1 MSFRAQRRGVKE
13 SMAIADHAVPVGG
26 GAYVL
31 TRGQISC
38 LAGFEVSDLRH
49 YLIQD
54 LCYANGEV

>member
-1 MSFRAQRRGVKE
+1 
-13 SMAIADHAVPVGG
+13 MAIADHAVPVRG